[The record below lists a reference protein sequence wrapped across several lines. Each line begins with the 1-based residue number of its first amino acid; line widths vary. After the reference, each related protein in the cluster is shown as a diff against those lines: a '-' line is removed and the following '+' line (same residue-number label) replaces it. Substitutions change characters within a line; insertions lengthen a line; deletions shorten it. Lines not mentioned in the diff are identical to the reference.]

1 MDLHLQGKT
10 ALITGASK
18 GIGRATA
25 EVLAEE
31 GVNVILVSRTQA
43 DLDAARG
50 AISARHN
57 VRVEVHAY
65 DISDSRNVDRLA
77 AQHPDIDILVNNAG
91 AIPAG
96 NLWDVTED
104 RWRTA
109 WDLKVYGYI
118 NMCRRFYAEMRQRRR
133 GVIINILGMAGE
145 RMDAGYVAG
154 STGNAGLMA
163 FTKTIGG
170 TASVDH
176 LRVVGINPGAIA
188 TDRLVTV
195 MKKRALDRLGD
206 ENRWEELMQPL
217 PFGRAG
223 TPNEIGWM
231 VAFLA
236 SDKSA
241 YTSGTIITIDGG
253 AANRGPML

>member
-1 MDLHLQGKT
+1 MDLNLRGRT

-18 GIGRATA
+18 GIGRGTA

-43 DLDAARG
+43 DLDAVRDNIAGRW
-50 AISARHN
+50 N
-57 VRVEVHAY
+57 VRAQVHAF

-77 AQHPDIDILVNNAG
+77 ELHPDIDILVNNAG

-96 NLWDVTED
+96 NLQDVDET
-104 RWRTA
+104 RWREA

-118 NMCRRFYAEMRQRRR
+118 NMCRRFYPLMKQR
-133 GVIINILGMAGE
+133 GHSVIINILGMAGE

-163 FTKTIGG
+163 FTKTLGG
-170 TASVDH
+170 AASADN

-188 TDRLVTV
+188 TDRLVTI

-206 ENRWEELMQPL
+206 ADRWEELMKPL
-217 PFGRAG
+217 PYGRAG
-223 TPNEIGWM
+223 TSEEIGWM

-253 AANRGPML
+253 AANRGPMF

>member
-1 MDLHLQGKT
+1 MELNLRGKT

-18 GIGRATA
+18 GIGRGAA

-43 DLDAARG
+43 DLDAVRDNIASRW
-50 AISARHN
+50 N
-57 VRVEVHAY
+57 VRAEVHAY
-65 DISDSRNVDRLA
+65 DLSDSTNVDRLV
-77 AQHPDIDILVNNAG
+77 AQHAGIDILVNNAG

-96 NLWDVTED
+96 NLQEVDEA
-104 RWRTA
+104 RWREA

-118 NMCRRFYAEMRQRRR
+118 NMCRRFYAEMQRRSR

-145 RMDAGYVAG
+145 RMDAGYIAG

-163 FTKTIGG
+163 FTKTLGG
-170 TASVDH
+170 AASADN

-188 TDRLVTV
+188 TERLVTI
-195 MKKRALDRLGD
+195 MHKRAQDRLGD
-206 ENRWEELMQPL
+206 ANRWEELMKPL

-223 TPNEIGWM
+223 TPEEIGWM

-236 SDKSA
+236 SDRSA

-253 AANRGPML
+253 AANRGPMF